1 MYFRF
6 MTGNQGSQNINEIMW
21 WNLKFFVI
29 SQCWVDLGGFKL
41 VWLWFYNVMKLIDI
55 FTEIGNAIQ
64 YNWDKF
70 GKKDRILFN
79 TFHAWSTLK
88 RKMRHIKKGIGL
100 NRGSI
105 HYSTM
110 KIIILPFFKKC
121 QRIKSNMFKQDW
133 KLIPIHNPEPRQ
145 LKL

>member
-1 MYFRF
+1 MKFDF
-6 MTGNQGSQNINEIMW
+6 W
-21 WNLKFFVI
+21 FFFVI
-29 SQCWVDLGGFKL
+29 SQCWGDLGGFKL
-41 VWLWFYNVMKLIDI
+41 VWWWFYNVMKFIDI
-55 FTEIGNAIQ
+55 FTGIGNSIQ
-64 YNWDKF
+64 YNWDNF
-70 GKKDRILFN
+70 RILVCGKKDRILFN

-88 RKMRHIKKGIGL
+88 RIMRHIKKGIGL

-121 QRIKSNMFKQDW
+121 HWIKSNMFKPDW
-133 KLIPIHNPEPRQ
+133 KWIPIHYREPRL